1 MLSQAQAVML
11 KTKPELVLGGT
22 TGLGYDGCTSTFW
35 QAVKHCDQ
43 EYPHLVMRENR
54 ENLH

>member
-1 MLSQAQAVML
+1 MLSQAQAEML
-11 KTKPELVLGGT
+11 KTQPELVLAGP

-35 QAVKHCDQ
+35 QAVKHYEQ